1 MTRNGEVAGLL
12 AQYRAGLDAELTLL
26 HRLQE
31 LATQQREATLAGDF
45 DALTIV
51 SDARDAVMANLV
63 TIEHELKPIRLTL
76 ARRAGELADDPEF
89 QDVAVRHREAALRVA
104 AILVSD
110 RESLESLKE
119 AESARSFA
127 ARALEQGETTLAA
140 YRRVVAPHVSG
151 AALVNRKG

>member
-1 MTRNGEVAGLL
+1 MTRNGDMAALL

-31 LATQQREATLAGDF
+31 VANQQREATVAGDF
-45 DALTIV
+45 DALNTV

-76 ARRAGELADDPEF
+76 ASRAGELADDPEF
-89 QDVAVRHREAALRVA
+89 QDVAARHREAAVRVA
-104 AILVSD
+104 AILTSD

-127 ARALEQGETTLAA
+127 ARTLEQGETTLAA